1 MINFEIAKF
10 MLDFDKNKLPIYF
23 NECFCKISQVHIY
36 RTNHL
41 QRSIK
46 FRGVNIWNKLPN
58 FLKNTPY
65 HKFRYLYKRHILE
78 SYQQSNEHWLSAFSF
93 PFLFF
98 FPILEN

>member
-23 NECFCKISQVHIY
+23 NHYFCETWQVRTRFTRSAEKQSLYLPRY
-36 RTNHL
+36 RTNRL

-46 FRGVNIWNKLPN
+46 FRGVNIWNNLPN

-65 HKFRYLYKRHILE
+65 HKFRYLYKRHKLE
-78 SYQQSNEHWLSAFSF
+78 SYQQS
-93 PFLFF
+93 
-98 FPILEN
+98 